1 MGKIAFVFS
10 GQGAQYLGMG
20 EELAKVSPAAK
31 AVFDIAESI
40 RPGTK
45 EQCFHGD
52 EEILFETNNTQPCMF
67 AMELAC
73 AKALEEQGIRAD
85 VAAGFSLG
93 EFTALCEAEV
103 AEPGE
108 MFRLICRRGEL
119 MQQAAKEHPASMA
132 AVVKLSAETVVELCQ
147 DIPDLYPVNFNCPGQ
162 VSVSGEPERIAQLK
176 ERVREA
182 GGRLIPLKVKGGFHS
197 PFLANAGA
205 AFEKELRQAK
215 LNQTAIPVYA
225 NVDGAVYGENIA
237 DKLSQQMTSPVQW
250 EQTIRNMIADGVN
263 VFVELGPGET
273 LCGMIQRI
281 DPNVTVC
288 HVSDEKTLAET
299 IVCCQKARP

>member
-10 GQGAQYLGMG
+10 GQGAQYPGMG

-52 EEILFETNNTQPCMF
+52 AEILSETNNTQPCMF

-103 AEPGE
+103 AEPG
-108 MFRLICRRGEL
+108 
-119 MQQAAKEHPASMA
+119 
-132 AVVKLSAETVVELCQ
+132 
-147 DIPDLYPVNFNCPGQ
+147 
-162 VSVSGEPERIAQLK
+162 
-176 ERVREA
+176 
-182 GGRLIPLKVKGGFHS
+182 
-197 PFLANAGA
+197 
-205 AFEKELRQAK
+205 
-215 LNQTAIPVYA
+215 
-225 NVDGAVYGENIA
+225 
-237 DKLSQQMTSPVQW
+237 
-250 EQTIRNMIADGVN
+250 
-263 VFVELGPGET
+263 
-273 LCGMIQRI
+273 
-281 DPNVTVC
+281 
-288 HVSDEKTLAET
+288 
-299 IVCCQKARP
+299 

>member
-10 GQGAQYLGMG
+10 GQGAQYPGMG
-20 EELAKVSPAAK
+20 AELAEVSPAAK
-31 AVFDIAESI
+31 AVFDLAESI
-40 RPGTK
+40 RPETK
-45 EQCFHGD
+45 EQCFHG
-52 EEILFETNNTQPCMF
+52 EAEILSETKNTQPCMF

-73 AKALEEQGIRAD
+73 ARALEEQGIRAD
-85 VAAGFSLG
+85 AAAGFSLG
-93 EFTALCEAEV
+93 ELTALCEAGV
-103 AEPGE
+103 AEPEE

-119 MQQAAKEHPASMA
+119 MQQAAEEHPAAMA
-132 AVVKLSAETVVELCQ
+132 AVVKLSAETVVELCR
-147 DIPDLYPVNFNCPGQ
+147 DIPNLYPVNFNCPGQ

-197 PFLANAGA
+197 PFLAEAGA
-205 AFEKELRQAK
+205 AFEKELCK
-215 LNQTAIPVYA
+215 INLKKTVIPVYA
-225 NVDGAVYGENIA
+225 NVDGTVYGEKIA
-237 DKLSQQMTSPVQW
+237 GKLGRQMTSPVQW

-281 DPNVTVC
+281 DSNVQVC
-288 HVSDEKTLAET
+288 HVSDAESLVKT
-299 IVCCQKARP
+299 VQSV